1 MTASYP
7 LLRVLRRPLV
17 LGWLVFAVML
27 IAVALVS
34 YQRYQLFKDA
44 RTRELTNA
52 ALNARDRLQTALHY
66 SLSATKTLALI
77 VTRYEGKNHFR
88 AVAKELL
95 DSNRYIDALELVEE
109 GTIIDVYP
117 FEENKAAIGYDI
129 LRDPRIN
136 KEAMRAIRE
145 SRIFFAGP
153 FMLKQGYVGVVGR
166 QPLFSNGRFV
176 GFAASIVK
184 LPTLIKAA
192 ELDSLHGDYVFQ
204 LSKIDPNT
212 GKEEFFLPYKN
223 DSLVNSDWASVSVT
237 EGDWRIYAGFAKS
250 GTLGSLLPFAILGF
264 LFAACAGLFTWY
276 GAKQPYR
283 LERQVKEKTRQL
295 EISEE
300 KYFSYFEQASDTIMV
315 TDQHGI
321 IVEVNQSLCRLLEY
335 SREELLGMDYRQL
348 LDPEPLPE
356 GTAAAASGEQ
366 PETRASERR
375 MVKKSGSIAELEVS
389 VKKIDDNHTI
399 AIGRDLTGLRE
410 AQKRIVL
417 SESTLRA
424 AFEYSA
430 IGTALVAP
438 DGRWL
443 KVNKALSDILGYT
456 REELL
461 AMSFN
466 DITHPDDQEADR
478 LFLTSAPS
486 SDTNLYHTEK
496 RYISKSGEVIWVNL
510 NVSSV
515 RDAQGRLQYFVTQTE
530 DINEKKKI
538 TEQLQVR
545 KEQLRLF
552 IEHSPAALAMFDKEM
567 RYIVT
572 SKRWLKDYGLEGKE
586 VIGRVHYDLFP
597 DNPQRWR
604 DFHQQG
610 LKGIVA
616 ESDEDFYIDE
626 KGKVVW
632 LRWAV
637 HPWRQYNGEIGG
649 IILFTE
655 VITQLKEAEMKF
667 RNLVE
672 QSLVGVCIIQEEK
685 FAYVNPRFAQIFGY
699 DAQEM
704 TYVMQADSLMPEE
717 QYFPLSDNN
726 AAGVEAAKSG
736 RFEATGIRKNGEV
749 IFLEVYDT
757 PTTYE
762 GSKAIIRTLLDITER
777 KKADEAIRES
787 EEKFRNLVEKSLS
800 GIYIMQDQQ
809 VKYINP
815 AHQRIMGYSLE
826 ELQAF
831 DNLETLVHE
840 EDIPIFRVNQQVGKA
855 ADGQNQHRLKAIR
868 KDGSLAYLEI
878 TTSEISYEGRPAV
891 IGTMLDITGLVENEI
906 RIGRAVTDAQERERM
921 QIGMELHDNVKQILA
936 ASLLTLDFVRSHL
949 SNPQLIEEPLLNVKE
964 YTAEAIDELRRL
976 SHQLA
981 PSVEKNISFREQL
994 EKLITVMDPE
1004 HKLSVILSL
1013 EEDDLAASAE
1023 VRLAFYRIVQEQ
1035 LSNIVK
1041 YADAN
1046 SAWISFTTNEKDI
1059 VLTIEDDGKGFDTSL
1074 QRHGIGLENIR
1085 RRAFVLGGTS
1095 ILMSSPGNG
1104 CNITVT
1110 IPIREKQPGEP
1121 PM

>member
-1 MTASYP
+1 MTASSP
-7 LLRVLRRPLV
+7 LLRVLKRPVV
-17 LGWLVFAVML
+17 LGWLVFSIMFL
-27 IAVALVS
+27 TVAFVS
-34 YQRYQLFKDA
+34 YQRYQLFNDA

-52 ALNARDRLQTALHY
+52 AMNARERLQSVLNY
-66 SLSATKTLALI
+66 SLSATKTLAFI
-77 VTRYEGKNHFR
+77 VTRYEGKKDFNT
-88 AVAKELL
+88 VAKELL
-95 DSNRYIDALELVEE
+95 DSNRYIDALELVED
-109 GTIIDVYP
+109 GTITQVYP

-153 FMLKQGYVGVVGR
+153 FMLKQGYIGIVGR
-166 QPLFSNGRFV
+166 QPLFSKGRFR
-176 GFAASIVK
+176 GFAASIIK

-192 ELDSLHGDYVFQ
+192 ELDKVYGDYIFR

-212 GKEEFFLPYKN
+212 GKEQFFLPYGDPLSGN
-223 DSLVNSDWASVSVT
+223 QWSVVSVT

-250 GTLGSLLPFAILGF
+250 GKLGFLLPFSILGV

-276 GAKQPYR
+276 GAQQPYR

-295 EISEE
+295 EASEE
-300 KYFSYFEQASDTIMV
+300 KYFSFFEQASDTIMV
-315 TDQHGI
+315 TDEQGF
-321 IVEVNQSLCRLLEY
+321 IVEVNQSLCNLLEY
-335 SREELLGMDYRQL
+335 TREELIGMNYRQL
-348 LDPEPLPE
+348 TNPEQWPQRSAI
-356 GTAAAASGEQ
+356 AAPGEQ
-366 PETRASERR
+366 PETRGSERR
-375 MVKKSGSIAELEVS
+375 MRKKNGSMAELEVS
-389 VKKIDDNHTI
+389 VKKIDDHHTL
-399 AIGRDLTGLRE
+399 AIGRDVTGLRE
-410 AQKRIVL
+410 AQKRIAL
-417 SESTLRA
+417 SESTLRG

-461 AMSFN
+461 TMSFN
-466 DITHPDDQEADR
+466 DITHPDDQEAGR
-478 LFLTSAPS
+478 HFLTTAAN
-486 SDTNLYHTEK
+486 SDTNLYHAEK

-515 RDAQGRLQYFVTQTE
+515 RDAQGRLQYFVTQAE
-530 DINEKKKI
+530 NINEKKNV

-545 KEQLRLF
+545 EEQLRLF

-572 SKRWLKDYGLEGKE
+572 SKRWLKDYSLEGKE
-586 VIGRVHYDLFP
+586 VLGRVHYDLFP

-604 DFHQQG
+604 DIHQQG
-610 LKGIVA
+610 LKGVVA
-616 ESDEDFYIDE
+616 ESEEDFYIDE
-626 KGKVVW
+626 KGKIVW

-672 QSLVGVCIIQEEK
+672 QSLTGVCIIQHGK
-685 FAYVNPRFAQIFGY
+685 FAYVNPRFAEIFGY
-699 DAQEM
+699 DPQQMIYTMPAI
-704 TYVMQADSLMPEE
+704 SLMPAE
-717 QYFPLSDNN
+717 QYIPLEDNTSAGSAT
-726 AAGVEAAKSG
+726 AASV
-736 RFEATGIRKNGEV
+736 RFEATGTRKNGEV

-757 PTTYE
+757 VTTYE
-762 GSKAIIRTLLDITER
+762 GSKATIRTLLDITER
-777 KKADEAIRES
+777 KKAEEEIRES

-800 GIYIMQDQQ
+800 GIYIMQDNQ

-831 DNLETLVHE
+831 GNIEAVVE
-840 EDIPIFRVNQQVGKA
+840 KGDIPVFRANHHVGKTS
-855 ADGQNQHRLKAIR
+855 GNRQSQHRLKSRR
-868 KDGSLAYLEI
+868 KDGSLAYLEV
-878 TTSEISYEGRPAV
+878 TTSTITYEGKPAV

-936 ASLLTLDFVRSHL
+936 ASLLTLDFVRSNL
-949 SNPQLIEEPLLNVKE
+949 SDSQLIAEPLQHVKE

-981 PSVEKNISFREQL
+981 PSVEKNISFREQM
-994 EKLITVMDPE
+994 EKLIALMNPE
-1004 HKLSVILSL
+1004 KKIPVILNL
-1013 EEDDLAASAE
+1013 RGEDLAASAE

-1035 LSNIVK
+1035 LSNIIK
-1041 YADAN
+1041 YANAT
-1046 SAWISFTTNEKDI
+1046 SIWISFATGDNDI
-1059 VLTIEDDGKGFDTSL
+1059 VLTIKDDGQGFDTSL
-1074 QRHGIGLENIR
+1074 ARDGIGLENIK

-1095 ILMSSPGNG
+1095 TIISSPGNG
-1104 CNITVT
+1104 CKITVT
-1110 IPIREKQPGEP
+1110 IPVKQDQTGV
-1121 PM
+1121 